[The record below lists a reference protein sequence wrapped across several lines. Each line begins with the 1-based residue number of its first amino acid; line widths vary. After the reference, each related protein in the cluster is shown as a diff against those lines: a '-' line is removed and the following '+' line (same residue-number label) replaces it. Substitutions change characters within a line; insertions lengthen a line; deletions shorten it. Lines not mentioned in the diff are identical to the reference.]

1 MVSAT
6 QSQATAGQQDDGG
19 VSQDAVIEITRDA
32 DGAWRLQPDVLHLH
46 AVGRVVWRSTV
57 SVEGDAAAFRVVFQS
72 APEQP
77 FAEVAG
83 AALPL
88 RPDSDTDADADADTD
103 TEGAP
108 AAWRLVLRSG
118 ARHEVSARIAPGLA
132 DGLYM
137 FSVVIGADADFP
149 QAQVQGALDNRPLAG
164 TPIIVVSSDPP
175 L

>member
-32 DGAWRLQPDVLHLH
+32 DGAWRLQPEVLHLH
-46 AVGRVVWRSTV
+46 AVGRVVWRSTA
-57 SVEGDAAAFRVVFQS
+57 SVDGDAAAFRVVFQS

-77 FAEVAG
+77 FADVAG

-88 RPDSDTDADADADTD
+88 RPDGDTAA
-103 TEGAP
+103 EGLS

-118 ARHEVSARIAPGLA
+118 AGHEVSARIAPGLA

-137 FSVVIGADADFP
+137 FSVVIGTDADFP